1 MNFKVVKDVLVVTA
15 LKSLPDLKR
24 QPLMLFLVGLIS
36 SLPLYFILVFGG
48 QISYGLIGAIVSTV
62 AFIGM
67 SAAISEMAFDRYVKI
82 REMIVAMPVHP
93 ISYAIGVA
101 LAPLILSLP
110 SLIFFIAITMWLGV
124 LTPYSLFWTAV
135 LLILCWATVSSIGFL
150 ISTYLQKA
158 STYTLNSLS
167 NILGIALGFIPPVYY
182 PEEIL
187 GSFSWISAIFP
198 TSNAASLIR
207 VYSGSLNLPFEMV
220 IARWL
225 ILIVTMVVSAVITAF
240 KARWREP

>member
-93 ISYAIGVA
+93 ISYAIGIA

-110 SLIFFIAITMWLGV
+110 SLVFFIAITMWLGV

-150 ISTYLQKA
+150 VSTYLQKA

-182 PEEIL
+182 PEEML
-187 GSFSWISAIFP
+187 GGFSWISAIFP

-207 VYSGSLNLPFEMV
+207 VYSGSLNLPFEMI

>member
-1 MNFKVVKDVLVVTA
+1 LNLKIVKDTIVITA
-15 LKSLPDLKR
+15 LKSLPDFKR
-24 QPLMLFLVGLIS
+24 QPLVLFLVGLIS

-48 QISYGLIGAIVSTV
+48 QISYGIIGAIVSTV

-67 SAAISEMAFDRYVKI
+67 NAAISEMAFDRYVKI

-101 LAPLILSLP
+101 SASLILSLP
-110 SLIFFIAITMWLGV
+110 SLIFFIAIAIWLGV
-124 LTPYSLFWTAV
+124 LTPVSLLWTAI
-135 LLILCWATVSSIGFL
+135 LLILCWATISSVGFL

-158 STYTLNSLS
+158 STYTLNNLS

-182 PEEIL
+182 PEEML
-187 GSFSWISAIFP
+187 GNFSWISAVFP

-207 VYSGSLNLPFEMV
+207 VYSGSLDLPFEIIV
-220 IARWL
+220 ARWS
-225 ILIVTMVVSAVITAF
+225 ILIVTAVMAAVITAF

>member
-1 MNFKVVKDVLVVTA
+1 LNFKVVKDVLVVTA

-101 LAPLILSLP
+101 LAPLILSMP
-110 SLIFFIAITMWLGV
+110 SLVFFIAITMWLGV

-150 ISTYLQKA
+150 VSTYLQKA

-182 PEEIL
+182 PEEML
-187 GSFSWISAIFP
+187 GGFSWISAMFP

-207 VYSGSLNLPFEMV
+207 VYSGSLNLPFEMI

>member
-1 MNFKVVKDVLVVTA
+1 MVKDVLVITA

-62 AFIGM
+62 TFIGM

-93 ISYAIGVA
+93 ISYAIGIA

-110 SLIFFIAITMWLGV
+110 SLVFFIAITMWLGV

-135 LLILCWATVSSIGFL
+135 SLILCWATVSSIGFL

-182 PEEIL
+182 PEEML

-220 IARWL
+220 IARWS
-225 ILIVTMVVSAVITAF
+225 ILIATLVVSAVITAF